1 MTALVPVP
9 CDLVVADLGG
19 TTLRVGRIRA
29 GTSEVH
35 DVRRVPTDGL
45 GRYGARDP
53 QELQDRVMEQLTREI
68 AADVARPGQPPARAV
83 AVSFAG
89 PMTSDGVVLAGPT
102 LWGGPAARLP
112 VADVLAGQLGLP
124 VVVANDVTAA
134 AWRYASAESEPFCLI
149 TVSSGIGNKV
159 FRHGEIVCDE
169 RGYGGEIGHW
179 LVDPAEDAAPCE
191 CGGRGH
197 LGAIASGRGALF
209 AVRAA
214 AAADTGAFAR
224 SALAGPSGGVPDAI
238 TNEAFA
244 AAARAGDTF
253 AREALRRSLRP
264 LASAV
269 SLLFTA
275 IGVRRYLFVGGFA
288 LALGDTFLTL
298 LGDELVRIGCF
309 GLDEYATRAM
319 LALGEDDDDHCL
331 IGIGQ
336 LAAARL
342 GAPRALK
349 APA

>member
-1 MTALVPVP
+1 MK
-9 CDLVVADLGG
+9 
-19 TTLRVGRIRA
+19 
-29 GTSEVH
+29 
-35 DVRRVPTDGL
+35 
-45 GRYGARDP
+45 
-53 QELQDRVMEQLTREI
+53 QLTREI
-68 AADVARPGQPPARAV
+68 AARLARPGRPPARAV

-102 LWGGPAARLP
+102 LWGGPAAPLP
-112 VADVLAGQLGLP
+112 VADVLSGQLGLP
-124 VVVANDVTAA
+124 VLAANDVTAA
-134 AWRYASAESEPFCLI
+134 AWRYASTESEPFCLT

-159 FRHGEIVCDE
+159 FRHGEIVIDKL
-169 RGYGGEIGHW
+169 GHGGEIGHW

-197 LGAIASGRGALF
+197 LGAIASGRGALL

-224 SALAGPSGGVPDAI
+224 SALAEPSGGVPEAI

-253 AREALRRSLRP
+253 ARESLRSSLRP

-309 GLDEYATRAM
+309 GLDEGATRAM

-336 LAAARL
+336 LAAACL
-342 GAPRALK
+342 STPRAVE
-349 APA
+349 ART

>member
-1 MTALVPVP
+1 MTALTPAP

-19 TTLRVGRIRA
+19 TTLRVGRITA

-35 DVRRVPTDGL
+35 DVKRVPTNGL
-45 GRYGARDP
+45 GRYGALAP
-53 QELQDRVMEQLTREI
+53 QELQDRVMEQLTRKI
-68 AADVARPGQPPARAV
+68 AAHLNRPGQAPAQAV

-89 PMTSDGVVLAGPT
+89 PMTADGVVLAGPT
-102 LWGGPAARLP
+102 LWGGPAAPLP
-112 VADVLAGQLGLP
+112 VADVLTQRLGLP
-124 VVVANDVTAA
+124 VFAANDVTAA
-134 AWRYASAESEPFCLI
+134 AWRYAAAEPEPFCLT

-159 FRHGEIVCDE
+159 FRHGEIVIDQL
-169 RGYGGEIGHW
+169 GYGGEIGHW
-179 LVDPAEDAAPCE
+179 LVDHAEDAAPCE

-214 AAADTGAFAR
+214 AAADASAFAR
-224 SALAGPSGGVPDAI
+224 SALAGPSGGVPEAI

-253 AREALRRSLRP
+253 ARESLRRSLRP

-298 LGDELVRIGCF
+298 LGDELVRVGCF

-342 GAPRALK
+342 GAPRAVEVT
-349 APA
+349 A

>member
-1 MTALVPVP
+1 MTALIPAP

-19 TTLRVGRIRA
+19 TTLRVGRIGA
-29 GTSEVH
+29 GTSEVR
-35 DVRRVPTDGL
+35 DVQRVPTDGL
-45 GRYGARDP
+45 GRYGALAP
-53 QELQDRVMEQLTREI
+53 QELQDRVVEQLGREI
-68 AADVARPGQPPARAV
+68 AARLACPGQPPAQAV

-102 LWGGPAARLP
+102 LWGGPAAPLP
-112 VADVLAGQLGLP
+112 IADVLAKHLGLP
-124 VVVANDVTAA
+124 VVAANDVTAA
-134 AWRYASAESEPFCLI
+134 AWRYASAESEPFCLT

-159 FRHGEIVCDE
+159 FRHGEIVIDE
-169 RGYGGEIGHW
+169 HGYGGEIGHW
-179 LVDPAEDAAPCE
+179 LVDPAQDAAPCE

-214 AAADTGAFAR
+214 AAADTVAFAR
-224 SALAGPSGGVPDAI
+224 SALAEPSGGVPDGI

-244 AAARAGDTF
+244 AAARAGDRF
-253 AREALRRSLRP
+253 ARESLRRSLQP

-309 GLDEYATRAM
+309 GLDERATRAM

-336 LAAARL
+336 LAADRL
-342 GAPRALK
+342 GTPGALE
-349 APA
+349 ATA